1 MEYSL
6 QIKTKR
12 GYNIHA
18 QEENVVNIVF
28 FKLTYGLI
36 IIGWLHRPREWLKS
50 AKSPARLNF
59 LSHLESCKDQAGTHF
74 RLIDI
79 V

>member
-18 QEENVVNIVF
+18 QEQNVVNIVF
-28 FKLTYGLI
+28 FQTDKWTYNH
-36 IIGWLHRPREWLKS
+36 WVAAP
-50 AKSPARLNF
+50 
-59 LSHLESCKDQAGTHF
+59 T
-74 RLIDI
+74 
-79 V
+79 

>member
-1 MEYSL
+1 MFGVI

-18 QEENVVNIVF
+18 QEQNVVNIVF
-28 FKLTYGLI
+28 FKLTDGLI

-50 AKSPARLNF
+50 AKSCARLP
-59 LSHLESCKDQAGTHF
+59 SAQHLADADGQAPPA
-74 RLIDI
+74 
-79 V
+79 